1 MNNAAPIN
9 LELVADNIF
18 PSLIKVSSPEAIK
31 KQTINSPKNEPTP
44 FNVFIRLDLL
54 PIIFLIPKYNTDE
67 TMMKRITYALYNII
81 SIPKRK
87 SERISKTKRIPRRDN
102 PKAVY
107 LSIL

>member
-31 KQTINSPKNEPTP
+31 KQTINSAKNEPIP

-54 PIIFLIPKYNTDE
+54 TIIFLIPKYNTDE
-67 TMMKRITYALYNII
+67 TMMKRTTYALY
-81 SIPKRK
+81 SM
-87 SERISKTKRIPRRDN
+87 DGC
-102 PKAVY
+102 
-107 LSIL
+107 